1 MTEIKEEIQTNED
14 NKENNQNKSLEP
26 EKLPYIEP
34 KYSRAI
40 RKALKKIEDRKPKN
54 LGSIFDSKRILVKK
68 VKVKGDYSLGEDI
81 FRKERNTFK
90 EIEEY
95 NVFSNEDKMIK
106 GLMTQ
111 FKEKN
116 RKDKIPKLIRRK
128 MAFNKLY
135 EITNQSDERLK
146 NARKSKRLYSLEK
159 YQENMLKAID
169 VNSIDQSE
177 IMNLIQN
184 LNELKNDSNYMKS
197 LPPINVNI
205 IKDHVINSTKK
216 EKRKLNFKEIMNPN
230 NEPLD
235 EFEKQEKIIK
245 DIKSHKSPIK
255 NKRNKNFD
263 KLPEYIREACSK
275 NFHI

>member
-184 LNELKNDSNYMKS
+184 LNDLKNDSNYMKS
-197 LPPINVNI
+197 LPPININI

-263 KLPEYIREACSK
+263 KLPEYIREAFSK

>member
-146 NARKSKRLYSLEK
+146 NARKSKRLFSLEK

-184 LNELKNDSNYMKS
+184 LNDLKNDSNYMKS

-263 KLPEYIREACSK
+263 KLPEYIREAFSK

>member
-184 LNELKNDSNYMKS
+184 LNDLKNDSNYMKS

-263 KLPEYIREACSK
+263 KLPEYIREAFSK

>member
-146 NARKSKRLYSLEK
+146 NARKSKRLYTLEK

-184 LNELKNDSNYMKS
+184 LNDLKNDSNYMKS

-263 KLPEYIREACSK
+263 KLPEYIREAFSK

>member
-40 RKALKKIEDRKPKN
+40 RKALKRIEDRKPKN

-68 VKVKGDYSLGEDI
+68 VRVKGDYSLGEDI

-184 LNELKNDSNYMKS
+184 LNDLKNDSNYMKS

-263 KLPEYIREACSK
+263 KLPEYIREAFSK

>member
-1 MTEIKEEIQTNED
+1 MTEIKEKIHTNED

-184 LNELKNDSNYMKS
+184 LNDLKNDSNYMKS

-263 KLPEYIREACSK
+263 KLPEYIREAFSK

>member
-14 NKENNQNKSLEP
+14 NKENNQNKSVEP

-40 RKALKKIEDRKPKN
+40 RKALKRIEDRKPKN

-146 NARKSKRLYSLEK
+146 NARKSKRLFSLEK

-184 LNELKNDSNYMKS
+184 LNDLKNDSNYMKS

-263 KLPEYIREACSK
+263 KLPEYIREAFSK

>member
-68 VKVKGDYSLGEDI
+68 VRVKGDYSLGEDI

-184 LNELKNDSNYMKS
+184 LNDLKNDSNYMKS

-263 KLPEYIREACSK
+263 KLPEYIREAFSK

>member
-1 MTEIKEEIQTNED
+1 MTEIKEEIHTNED

-40 RKALKKIEDRKPKN
+40 RKALKRIEDRKPKN

-184 LNELKNDSNYMKS
+184 LNDLKNDSNYMKS

-263 KLPEYIREACSK
+263 KLPEYIREAFSK

>member
-14 NKENNQNKSLEP
+14 NKENNQNKSVEP

-184 LNELKNDSNYMKS
+184 LNDLKNDSNYMKS

-263 KLPEYIREACSK
+263 KLPEYIREAFSK

>member
-81 FRKERNTFK
+81 FRKERNTFN

-184 LNELKNDSNYMKS
+184 LNDLKNDSNYMKS

-263 KLPEYIREACSK
+263 KLPEYIREAFSK

>member
-40 RKALKKIEDRKPKN
+40 RKALKRIEDRKPKN

-146 NARKSKRLYSLEK
+146 NARKSKRLFSLEK

-184 LNELKNDSNYMKS
+184 LNDLKNDSNYMKS

-263 KLPEYIREACSK
+263 KLPEYIREAFSK

>member
-1 MTEIKEEIQTNED
+1 MTEIKEEIHTNED

-184 LNELKNDSNYMKS
+184 LNDLKNDSNYMKS

-263 KLPEYIREACSK
+263 KLPEYIREAFSK